1 MFRAGQKVDHWSVKY
16 NIGHVPNLPQ
26 NVDRFDVIRILGKGG
41 MGTVYLARDQR
52 LDRLVAVKV
61 LHAEDMGEADK
72 RARFMREAR
81 TAAAIR
87 HPNVATIY
95 EVGET
100 PEGVPFI
107 VMEYSE
113 GETLSQRMRRRPP
126 EAAEFLSIAKQ
137 IAAGVAAAHECG
149 IVHRDL
155 KSANI
160 MIEPTGQVKILDFG
174 LAKALPT
181 QLPRLTDSSSRRL
194 FGTLHY
200 LAPEQVR
207 GQPADE
213 RADLFS
219 VGVILYQMAT
229 GQLPFNADA
238 PLMVLEK
245 IRDSEPEPFVARDPA
260 FPTAATKIIGKL
272 LKKEPHDR
280 YQTARD
286 LLNDLA
292 DIDTPT
298 ARYAASVSPTH
309 SSIGRTRPR
318 PRWTRLIMTIVAF
331 AAGAAVIVY
340 FNRHNRAEPVAASGT
355 PPPPI
360 RSMAVLPLDNIAN
373 NSNDDFLSVGLADAL
388 VTKLQQI
395 PSLQV
400 RPTSAVVEFHKKK
413 IDMKTAAEQ
422 LHVDSV
428 LEGHFLAAGDLVRVN
443 LQLTDSRTGY
453 NVWADTI
460 DGKRGDLIKL
470 IDDVSSRTVAGLN
483 QKLGVQKSGNASEPR
498 SSNPRAFEEYLRSRA
513 LSGSLVPADHQA
525 QEADLRRAI
534 GFDPNFAAAY
544 AELAIAMSLGQAR
557 GLDTA
562 PDTTER
568 ATWYAHQ
575 AVRLDPHLAAAHLA
589 LGRVFVRDPERF
601 REAVRENLA
610 ALQLN
615 PNDINALNNVANFF
629 VSIGDTQR
637 VRCVGDRLVS
647 LDPNSNEAKIRGYW
661 YVNAVDPE
669 GALSNAPAALAAR
682 DTELAGRD
690 IRANAFI
697 LIGNLAS
704 AEAEARRISQL
715 VPQHYLGKSL
725 RAMIAAAKGDR
736 PAAEAALHSFE
747 ADANRLHWAA
757 MRQAFCYAKL
767 GDRDNAMHWVNRA
780 AELGNHSWFAW
791 VKHPWMQSLQTDPEY
806 QTVIAKMKAD
816 LDDVSGDVMGVY
828 QLICH

>member
-1 MFRAGQKVDHWSVKY
+1 MSD
-16 NIGHVPNLPQ
+16 LPQ
-26 NVDRFDVIRILGKGG
+26 SVDRFDVVRILGKGG

-61 LHAEDMGEADK
+61 LHTEDLAAEDR
-72 RARFMREAR
+72 RARFMREAK

-100 PEGVPFI
+100 GGGVPFI
-107 VMEYSE
+107 VMEYCE
-113 GETLSQRMRRRPP
+113 GETLSQRMRRRPI
-126 EAAEFLSIAKQ
+126 EAGEFLTIARQ
-137 IAAGVAAAHECG
+137 IAAGVAAAHEGG

-174 LAKALPT
+174 LAKSLPT
-181 QLPRLTDSSSRRL
+181 HLTRSRESSSSRL

-207 GQPADE
+207 GLPADE
-213 RADLFS
+213 RTDLFS
-219 VGVILYQMAT
+219 VGVILFQIAT

-245 IRDSEPEPFVARDPA
+245 IRDDEPEPFVARDPA
-260 FPTAATKIIGKL
+260 FPTAATKMIGKL
-272 LKKEPHDR
+272 LKKEPDQR
-280 YQTARD
+280 YQSARD
-286 LLNDLA
+286 LLADLEEL
-292 DIDTPT
+292 DTPT
-298 ARYAASVSPTH
+298 ARFSTTLSRTH

-318 PRWTRLIMTIVAF
+318 PRWSRLILTILAF
-331 AAGAAVIVY
+331 VIGAAVIIY
-340 FNRHNRAEPVAASGT
+340 FNRNTKPEAAPATGA
-355 PPPPI
+355 PPPI
-360 RSMAVLPLDNIAN
+360 RSMAVMPLDNISN
-373 NSNDDFLSVGLADAL
+373 NTKDDFLSVGLADAL

-400 RPTSAVVEFHKKK
+400 RPTSAIVEFHGKKV
-413 IDMKTAAEQ
+413 DTKTAAEQ

-460 DGKRGDLIKL
+460 DGKRADLIKL
-470 IDDVSSRTVAGLN
+470 IDEVSSRTVTGLN
-483 QKLGVQKSGNASEPR
+483 QKLGVQKSGSASEPR
-498 SSNPRAFEEYLRSRA
+498 SSNPRAYEEYLRARA
-513 LSGSLVPADHQA
+513 ISGSLVPADHQA
-525 QEADLRRAI
+525 QEAALHRAI
-534 GFDPNFAAAY
+534 AIDPNFAAAY
-544 AELAIAMSLGQAR
+544 ADLAIAMSLGQAR

-568 ATWYAHQ
+568 SEWYARQ
-575 AVRLDPHLAAAHLA
+575 AVRLDPNLPAAHLA
-589 LGRVFVRDPERF
+589 LGRAFVKFPERF

-610 ALQLN
+610 ALRLN
-615 PNDINALNNVANFF
+615 PNDITALNNVANYY
-629 VSIGDTQR
+629 VSVGDTQR
-637 VRCVGDRLVS
+637 MRCIGDRLIS
-647 LDPNSNEAKIRGYW
+647 LDPNSNESKIRGYW
-661 YVNAVDPE
+661 YVNAVDAE
-669 GALSNAPAALAAR
+669 GALNNSAVALAAR
-682 DTELAGRD
+682 DTELAGHD

-697 LIGNLAS
+697 LMGNLAGAD
-704 AEAEARRISQL
+704 AEAQRITKL
-715 VPQHYLGKSL
+715 VPTHYLGKSL

-736 PAAEAALHSFE
+736 PAAEEALRSFE
-747 ADANRLHWAA
+747 PDANRLHWAA
-757 MRQAFCYAKL
+757 VRQAFCYAKL
-767 GDRDNAMHWVNRA
+767 GDRDAAMHWVNRS

-791 VKHPWMQSLQTDPEY
+791 VKHPWTQSLQTDPEF
-806 QTVIAKMKAD
+806 QTAVAKMKAD
-816 LDDVSGDVMGVY
+816 LDDVSGDVAGVY

>member
-1 MFRAGQKVDHWSVKY
+1 M
-16 NIGHVPNLPQ
+16 PNLPQ

-61 LHAEDMGEADK
+61 LHAEDMGDGDK
-72 RARFMREAR
+72 RTRFMREAR

-260 FPTAATKIIGKL
+260 FPAAATKIIGKL
-272 LKKEPHDR
+272 LKKEPQDR

-286 LLNDLA
+286 LLSDLD

-298 ARYAASVSPTH
+298 ARYSASMSPTH

-318 PRWTRLIMTIVAF
+318 PRWTRLILTIVAF
-331 AAGAAVIVY
+331 AAGAAAIVY
-340 FNRHNRAEPVAASGT
+340 FNRHTRVEPVPAPAT

-373 NSNDDFLSVGLADAL
+373 NANDDFLSVGLADAL

-400 RPTSAVVEFHKKK
+400 RPTSAIVEFHKKK

-470 IDDVSSRTVAGLN
+470 IDDVSSRTVAALN
-483 QKLGVQKSGNASEPR
+483 QKLGMQKAGNASEPR
-498 SSNPRAFEEYLRSRA
+498 SSSPRAFEEYLRARA

-589 LGRVFVRDPERF
+589 LGRVFVRVPERF

-661 YVNAVDPE
+661 FVNAIDPE

-704 AEAEARRISQL
+704 AEAEAQRISQL

-767 GDRDNAMHWVNRA
+767 GDRDNAMRWVNRA

-791 VKHPWMQSLQTDPEY
+791 IKHPWMQSLQTDPEY
-806 QTVIAKMKAD
+806 QTVIGKMKAD

>member
-1 MFRAGQKVDHWSVKY
+1 
-16 NIGHVPNLPQ
+16 VPDLPQ
-26 NVDRFDVIRILGKGG
+26 NVDRFDVVRILGKGG

-61 LHAEDMGEADK
+61 LHAEDLTDAER
-72 RARFMREAR
+72 RARFLREAR

-100 PEGVPFI
+100 AEGVPFI

-113 GETLSQRMRRRPP
+113 GETLSQRMRRRPV
-126 EAAEFLSIAKQ
+126 EAGEFLSIARQ

-174 LAKALPT
+174 LAKSLPT
-181 QLPRLTDSSSRRL
+181 HLTKSRESSSSKL

-207 GQPADE
+207 GQPSDE
-213 RADLFS
+213 RTDLFS
-219 VGVILYQMAT
+219 VGIILYQIAT

-245 IRDSEPEPFVARDPA
+245 IRDAEPEPFVARDPA
-260 FPTAATKIIGKL
+260 FPAAATKIIGKL
-272 LKKEPHDR
+272 LKKEPQDR
-280 YQTARD
+280 YQSARD
-286 LLNDLA
+286 LLSDLE
-292 DIDTPT
+292 DLDTPT
-298 ARYAASVSPTH
+298 ARYSMSMSPTH

-318 PRWTRLIMTIVAF
+318 PRWSRLALTILAF
-331 AAGAAVIVY
+331 AIGATVVVY
-340 FNRHNRAEPVAASGT
+340 FNRRAKSDPTPSTSA

-373 NSNDDFLSVGLADAL
+373 NTNDDFLSVGLADAL

-400 RPTSAVVEFHKKK
+400 RPTSAIIEFHKKK

-460 DGKRGDLIKL
+460 DGKRADLIKL

-483 QKLGVQKSGNASEPR
+483 QKLGVQKAGNASEPR
-498 SSNPRAFEEYLRSRA
+498 SSNPRAFEEFLRARA
-513 LSGSLVPADHQA
+513 LTGSLVPAEHQA
-525 QEADLRRAI
+525 QETALRRAI
-534 GFDPNFAAAY
+534 ASDPNFAAAY

-568 ATWYAHQ
+568 AAWYAHQ
-575 AVRLDPHLAAAHLA
+575 AVRLDSRLPAAHLA
-589 LGRVFVRDPERF
+589 LGRVFVKDPERF

-637 VRCVGDRLVS
+637 VRCVGDRLIS
-647 LDPNSNEAKIRGYW
+647 LDPSSNDAKIRGYW

-669 GALSNAPAALAAR
+669 GALSNSPSALASR

-704 AEAEARRISQL
+704 ADAEARRITQL
-715 VPQHYLGKSL
+715 VPQNYLGKSL
-725 RAMIAAAKGDR
+725 RAMIAAARGDR

-747 ADANRLHWAA
+747 PDANRLHWAA
-757 MRQAFCYAKL
+757 MRQAYCYAKL
-767 GDRDNAMHWVNRA
+767 GDRDNAMRWVNRA
-780 AELGNHSWFAW
+780 AQLGNHSWFAW
-791 VKHPWMQSLQTDPEY
+791 IKHPWMQSMQTDPEF
-806 QTVIAKMKAD
+806 QTVIGKMKAD
-816 LDDVSGDVMGVY
+816 LDDVAGDVMGVY
-828 QLICH
+828 QTICH